1 VTLVAQ
7 GYTGTPPPTS
17 APEIA
22 AERFATLQ
30 PAQTLSTARAGA
42 GETRAL
48 APALPALV
56 ELVAHPE
63 ARVAGAAAGALAA
76 LLALWPADTAAA
88 LLAADN
94 LALLGARPL
103 ATLCAAN
110 HGSVC
115 SCAAC
120 QHSRKAVLLKPAC
133 VPRPCL
139 PTTRRPEPSARKSG

>member
-1 VTLVAQ
+1 MCCYKSV
-7 GYTGTPPPTS
+7 
-17 APEIA
+17 
-22 AERFATLQ
+22 Q
-30 PAQTLSTARAGA
+30 PFNLYKPYQTLTATRAGA

-94 LALLGARPL
+94 LALLGARPSVTLRAAAL
-103 ATLCAAN
+103 AGPALRET
-110 HGSVC
+110 
-115 SCAAC
+115 
-120 QHSRKAVLLKPAC
+120 AVTA
-133 VPRPCL
+133 
-139 PTTRRPEPSARKSG
+139 RRL